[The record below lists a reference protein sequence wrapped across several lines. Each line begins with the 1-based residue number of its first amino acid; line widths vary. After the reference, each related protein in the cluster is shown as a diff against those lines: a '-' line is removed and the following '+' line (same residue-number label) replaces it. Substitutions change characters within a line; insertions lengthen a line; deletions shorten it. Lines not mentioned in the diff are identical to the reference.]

1 MNIVHVVPALTKGG
15 AERVAVELANHAVGS
30 GHKVTLIAGWSV
42 DPLLLRKFLKVE
54 VSVIYISKGST
65 SKIGRYTKLV
75 GWIWRQRSWLA
86 NQDIIHCHLT
96 YGAIFGSVVKILCE
110 SKKPSVVE
118 TYHAVGMPIPSLNRS
133 FHAFLAS
140 KRDALVLMAE
150 DPYWQNFLKRNSNI
164 FAKTIP
170 NGISVSGNGYIS
182 EAQKASYRKE
192 LGIPD
197 NCNFIIGSV
206 GRMAPDRKPWL
217 YLPIFSEIANV
228 IGPEV
233 QFILG
238 GDGSELDQ

>member
-1 MNIVHVVPALTKGG
+1 MD
-15 AERVAVELANHAVGS
+15 LAA
-30 GHKVTLIAGWSV
+30 T
-42 DPLLLRKFLKVE
+42 P
-54 VSVIYISKGST
+54 
-65 SKIGRYTKLV
+65 
-75 GWIWRQRSWLA
+75 WLA

-217 YLPIFSEIANV
+217 YLPIFSKIADV

-238 GDGSELDQ
+238 GDGSELDQMKARVLEHGLEGRVYFPGIVQDPALHFP